1 MKRRSNIPVTLTK
14 NPEPKKNTKD
24 WVIWAA
30 WADRIT
36 FEEIHKKTGLNE
48 KEVKKIM
55 RASLRTKSYVNWRKR
70 VNSRT
75 TKHKKLFTE
84 SRNKSSHYLD

>member
-1 MKRRSNIPVTLTK
+1 MTLTK

-48 KEVKKIM
+48 KAVKKLM

-84 SRNKSSHYLD
+84 SRIKSSHYLD

>member
-1 MKRRSNIPVTLTK
+1 MTLTK

-48 KEVKKIM
+48 KAVKKIM

-75 TKHKKLFTE
+75 TKHKKLFIE
-84 SRNKSSHYLD
+84 SRNKSSQYLD

>member
-1 MKRRSNIPVTLTK
+1 MTLTK

-84 SRNKSSHYLD
+84 SRNKSPHYLD

>member
-1 MKRRSNIPVTLTK
+1 MTLTK

-48 KEVKKIM
+48 KAVKKIM

-84 SRNKSSHYLD
+84 SRNKSPHYLD

>member
-1 MKRRSNIPVTLTK
+1 MTLTRK
-14 NPEPKKNTKD
+14 PEPKKNTID

-36 FEEIHKKTGLNE
+36 FEEIHKKTGLDE

-55 RASLRTKSYVNWRKR
+55 RASLKTKSYVNWRKR

>member
-48 KEVKKIM
+48 KAVKKIM

-84 SRNKSSHYLD
+84 SRNKSPHYLD

>member
-36 FEEIHKKTGLNE
+36 FEEIHKKTGLDE
-48 KEVKKIM
+48 RAVKKIM

-75 TKHKKLFTE
+75 TKHKK
-84 SRNKSSHYLD
+84 

>member
-48 KEVKKIM
+48 KAVKKLM
-55 RASLRTKSYVNWRKR
+55 RSSLRTKSYVNWRKR

-75 TKHKKLFTE
+75 TKHKKLFIE